1 MQEKSGFKIGDIVV
15 LKSGGP
21 KMTVSKIIEKDSVLY
36 ADDIIQET
44 IRTTWFSGAKKASGD
59 FPPEALIFPPEPNQ
73 KTK

>member
-21 KMTVSKIIEKDSVLY
+21 KMTVSSVI
-36 ADDIIQET
+36 DDEYGIQKF
-44 IRTTWFSGAKKASGD
+44 IRTTWFSGAKRASGD
-59 FPPEALIFPPEPNQ
+59 FPPEVLIFPPEPDQ

>member
-21 KMTVSKIIEKDSVLY
+21 KMTVSKIIEKSSVF
-36 ADDIIQET
+36 DDDDVIQET
-44 IRTTWFSGAKKASGD
+44 IRTTWFAGAKKASGD
-59 FPPEALIFPPEPNQ
+59 FPPEALILPPEPDQ